1 MGRLRLAVVVEER
14 VRLESTDDAADD
26 FGFGRGIVAPQDD
39 AREETRGKRFKDL
52 GVEGVWVGDLEEEG
66 IYTA

>member
-1 MGRLRLAVVVEER
+1 MVVEER

-26 FGFGRGIVAPQDD
+26 FGLGGGIVAPQDD
-39 AREETRGKRFKDL
+39 AREETRGKRFEDFS
-52 GVEGVWVGDLEEEG
+52 VEGIRVGDLEEEG